1 MDYAQQ
7 VLKRL
12 LQPGTLLLVIGM
24 VAVYTSKFMSG
35 RLFSGSEKADIVI
48 KIIGCVIALVGTL
61 MIFL

>member
-7 VLKRL
+7 ILKRL

-24 VAVYTSKFMSG
+24 VAVYTSKFTSG